1 MTVESAASEHSRAL
15 PRVVVILLGVAAFF
29 VAVAGM
35 RNMSG
40 LVGDTFLALVFVI
53 AVHPLRAWIERKGLP
68 GWLGGVLGI
77 VLIYVTLMLFTVALV
92 VAVAR
97 FASLVPEYR
106 PQIQS
111 GATRLTNWL
120 STRGLGQKQ
129 IESIINSLDP
139 SKVVSVAAGFI
150 NRLVSLLSNL
160 FFVVILVLFM
170 VVDAAHIAQ
179 KLVNF
184 PSERQRL
191 AVALESFA
199 VATRWYLVV
208 STVFGLICAVLDVG
222 ALLLI
227 GVPAALLWGLL
238 AFVTNYVPNIGF
250 IIGIVPPAFIALL
263 QGGLKT
269 MIAVVIAYVVIN
281 FVIQTLIQ
289 PKVVGDSVGLSP
301 TTTMISLVLWAYVLG
316 PVGALMAV
324 PLTLLTKA
332 LLVDADERS
341 AWVGPLLTG
350 TAHDKPSGR
359 KSHPKRRTQPAKP
372 EER

>member
-1 MTVESAASEHSRAL
+1 MTVESASEHSRAL

-40 LVGDTFLALVFVI
+40 LIGDTFLALVFVI
-53 AVHPLRAWIERKGLP
+53 AVHPLRGWIERKGLP

-324 PLTLLTKA
+324 PLTLLMKA
-332 LLVDADERS
+332 LLVDSDERS
-341 AWVGPLLTG
+341 AWVSPLLTG
-350 TAHDKPSGR
+350 TAHDKPSSR